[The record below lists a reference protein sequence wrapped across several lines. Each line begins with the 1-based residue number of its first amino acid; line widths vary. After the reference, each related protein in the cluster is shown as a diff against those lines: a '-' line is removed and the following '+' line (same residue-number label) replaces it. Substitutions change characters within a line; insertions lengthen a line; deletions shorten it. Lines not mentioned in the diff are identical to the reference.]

1 MGDVAFKRDIDYKL
15 SKKLGMDLDMV
26 RENTDFLFKRLKVLM
41 ASSDIDSI
49 FLTGL
54 GTLYIKDTMVKAKI
68 YDAEKYDREVN
79 QKWLDI
85 MERHNNA
92 VIKHYSERNRIR
104 KRPRIYNYF
113 FKRGKTFEQLQE
125 FQNEQD

>member
-1 MGDVAFKRDIDYKL
+1 MGEIAFKRDIDYKL

-26 RENTDFLFKRLKVLM
+26 KENTDFIFRRLKLLM
-41 ASSDIDSI
+41 ASSEIDSI

-54 GTLYIKDTMVKAKI
+54 GTLYIKDTMVNAKI
-68 YDAEKYDREVN
+68 YDAKKYDREVN

-85 MERHNNA
+85 IKRHDNA
-92 VIKHYSERNRIR
+92 IIKHRTERNRIR

-113 FKRGKTFEQLQE
+113 FKEGRTFEQLQE
-125 FQNEQD
+125 FQNE